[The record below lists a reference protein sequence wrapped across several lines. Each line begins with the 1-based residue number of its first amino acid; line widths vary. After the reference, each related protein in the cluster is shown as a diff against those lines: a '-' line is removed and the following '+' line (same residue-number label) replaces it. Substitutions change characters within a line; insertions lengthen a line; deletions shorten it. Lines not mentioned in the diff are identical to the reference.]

1 MLKTFV
7 VTCVVLLA
15 STASAQQFES
25 AAPVVESQQIPDTS
39 PAADRPLA
47 LMPLY
52 LSFTALQMFDARS
65 TVLAV
70 NRGARELNPLVRWFD
85 GDPIAITALKL
96 GTTAGTIVLAEK
108 LWRSHNRTAA
118 VLSMVA
124 INSTYAIVVAHN
136 YRTANRLL
144 PR

>member
-1 MLKTFV
+1 MLKAFV
-7 VTCVVLLA
+7 ATCLVLFA
-15 STASAQQFES
+15 SIAAAQNFES
-25 AAPVVESQQIPDTS
+25 AASIVETQEIQNIS

-52 LSFTALQMFDARS
+52 LSFVALQMFDARS

-96 GTTAGTIVLAEK
+96 GTTAGTIVLTEK
-108 LWRSHNRTAA
+108 LWRGHNRTAA

-124 INSTYAIVVAHN
+124 LNSAYAFIVAHN